1 MKRQEEA
8 EKKAKRLEERLE
20 KKKQRKR
27 CKNAERAQKKAEREA
42 AKAEREAAKVRTKTA
57 VKTRGKAKRKADEGE
72 SSCSKKAKLDTAVQS
87 DTCCVCFG
95 SYEEDAGTDREWLQC
110 KCSRWIHED
119 CVDYDETLVVT
130 YGKPKWTKIRTDYQ
144 MDYPCTNQLLNR
156 FSLQLNGLPRH

>member
-1 MKRQEEA
+1 M
-8 EKKAKRLEERLE
+8 KAKRLEERLE
-20 KKKQRKR
+20 KKKQREEEKR
-27 CKNAERAQKKAEREA
+27 CKDAERAQKKAEREAAKAEREA

-110 KCSRWIHED
+110 KCNRWIHED
-119 CVDYDETLVVT
+119 CVDYDDSSSD
-130 YGKPKWTKIRTDYQ
+130 G
-144 MDYPCTNQLLNR
+144 
-156 FSLQLNGLPRH
+156 SLCPLCSLY